1 MFFTFRRVYLIMID
15 IKNLCFSYTKSS
27 DYILNNINIKIE
39 DGTYTSIIG
48 ENGCGK
54 STLVKLILKLLSPS
68 SGTIEINSK
77 SIGYV
82 PQVMEN
88 FNFGFP
94 ITVFEIL
101 NCHMKTLHLKNLNI
115 INNSLLSVGMLDLKN
130 SLIGDLSG
138 GQRQKVFIAR
148 ALIGNPN
155 TIIMDEPSTGIDV
168 KSQNDIYSTLQ
179 HLNRNNNVTIISV
192 EHNLKAAY
200 SYSTHI
206 LKLNNGNGVL
216 LRTSDFLHSNL
227 EVMQNDSNFSS

>member
-1 MFFTFRRVYLIMID
+1 MID

-27 DYILNNINIKIE
+27 DYILNNINIEIK

-68 SGTIEINSK
+68 SGTIETNSK
-77 SIGYV
+77 RISYV

-101 NCHMKTLHLKNLNI
+101 NCHMKTLHLRNSSI
-115 INNSLLSVGMLDLKN
+115 ISNSLRSVGMSDFKN

-138 GQRQKVFIAR
+138 GQRQKIFIAR
-148 ALIGNPN
+148 ALIGNPD
-155 TIIMDEPSTGIDV
+155 TIIMDEPSTGIDT
-168 KSQNDIYSTLQ
+168 KSQNDIYTTLK
-179 HLNRNNNVTIISV
+179 HLNRNNKVTIISV

-200 SYSTHI
+200 SCSTHI
-206 LKLNNGNGVL
+206 LKLDSGNGVL
-216 LRTSDFLHSNL
+216 LKTSDFLHSNL
-227 EVMQNDSNFSS
+227 EVIQND